1 VADLGAN
8 ITGTVIRC
16 TKGSAV
22 CYSLD
27 EQPVSGNWSFH
38 FSYDR
43 TMYLAIGCLDYAVH
57 TSGAVGGNGLAAWL
71 PGLLLSA
78 AGLLTA
84 A

>member
-27 EQPVSGNWSFH
+27 EQPVSGHWSFK
-38 FSYDR
+38 FSYGSR
-43 TMYLAIGCLDYAVH
+43 MYLASGCAYAVH